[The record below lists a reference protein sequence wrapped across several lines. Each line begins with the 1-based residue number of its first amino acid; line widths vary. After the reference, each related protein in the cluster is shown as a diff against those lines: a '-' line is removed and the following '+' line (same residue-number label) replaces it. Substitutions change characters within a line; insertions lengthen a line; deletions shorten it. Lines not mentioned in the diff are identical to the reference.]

1 MELDFDQEQQQ
12 IKDAARRF
20 LERQCTPALV
30 RRMREEGSPFPDD
43 IWKQMAEL
51 GWLGLPFDERHGGS
65 QCDWVS
71 LAAVVEEL
79 GRACDPTPFVDSVIT
94 CGWLLQDTASEAQ
107 LQRWLPSLIA
117 GELRLALAMLEDG
130 SGSQNCAASS
140 LTDSAGTL
148 LLTGR
153 KLFVEDAANCDLL
166 VVSARY
172 QRNGH
177 LCLALVTPGTRGVE
191 LIRLR
196 SLAHPDLY
204 EVVLDEVILPAD
216 QVIGID
222 RDLAPALDRAILR
235 SEAFQ
240 SAAAAGGARRVLELA
255 IAYARER
262 QQFGRPIG
270 SFQAVQHLLANA
282 WIDVETA
289 WLAAY
294 EAITHCELGLPGAEK
309 IAVARCVSNEA
320 FTRSCFTAHQVF
332 GGMGFMWETDLHLW
346 TRKAK
351 QIELAFG
358 GLARARARLAATL

>member
-1 MELDFDQEQQQ
+1 MELNFDQEQQQ

-20 LERQCTPALV
+20 LEQECTPALV

-43 IWKQMAEL
+43 IWKQMADL
-51 GWLGLPFDERHGGS
+51 GWLGLPFDTQHGGS

-79 GRACDPTPFVDSVIT
+79 GRACDPTPFVDSVLN
-94 CGWLLQDTASEAQ
+94 CGWLLQDTASAAQ
-107 LQRWLPSLIA
+107 KERWLPPLMA
-117 GELRLALAMLEDG
+117 GELTLALAMLEDG
-130 SGSQNCAASS
+130 SGSHNAYASS
-140 LTDSAGTL
+140 LTDNAGAL
-148 LLTGR
+148 LLRGR
-153 KLFVEDAANCDLL
+153 KLFVEDAASRDLL
-166 VVSARY
+166 VVTARH

-177 LCLALVTPGTRGVE
+177 LCLALVAPGTRGVD
-191 LIRLR
+191 LIRLH
-196 SLAHPDLY
+196 SLAHPNLY
-204 EVVLDEVILPAD
+204 EVVFDDVILPAD

-222 RDLAPALDRAILR
+222 TDLAPALDHAILR

-240 SAAAAGGARRVLELA
+240 SAAAAGGARRVLELGV
-255 IAYARER
+255 AYAKER

-294 EAITHCELGLPGAEK
+294 EAITHCELGLPAADK
-309 IAVARCVSNEA
+309 IAVARCVSNET

-358 GLARARARLAATL
+358 GLKHARARLAAAL